1 MASVRLSPQAGNGT
15 TPFTTQTLLIQGCA
29 AAYLIT
35 LQCSCGWWEDYPVDD
50 VPHRVGDPATCYNR
64 AHAET
69 RISVTPCDRAVA
81 AARG

>member
-1 MASVRLSPQAGNGT
+1 MTGRPVAVGAMRLDPPCTS
-15 TPFTTQTLLIQGCA
+15 TPGRA
-29 AAYLIT
+29 RYLIT